1 MKIQEIMRYLGYRN
15 HEADQVTRKR
25 VESLKDEMEQTIR
38 PKWHYQRFEVAK
50 WEPTQVLLKDCPFPL
65 AGESIAKHL
74 QDSKAVYLLCVTLG
88 IESERMLMRKQAE
101 SVADGMIVDSCLSAY
116 VEEAADQGQDAI
128 RREIETDEELTFRF
142 SPGYGD
148 LSLDIQKEMIRLT
161 RWDRI
166 LGVSLTHSM
175 MMVPSK
181 SIIAVIG
188 VELMKKDEKNTKTMQ
203 PCGNQ
208 NCEACE
214 LKEQCNWQK

>member
-1 MKIQEIMRYLGYRN
+1 MEIQEIMRYLGYRN
-15 HEADQVTRKR
+15 YEADPVTRKR
-25 VESLKDEMEQTIR
+25 VESLMAEMEQIIR
-38 PKWHYQRFEVAK
+38 PKWHYQRFEVVK
-50 WEPTQVLLKDCPFPL
+50 WESKQVLLKDCSFPL

-116 VEEAADQGQDAI
+116 VEDAADQGQDAI
-128 RREIETDEELTFRF
+128 RREIEADEELTFRF

-148 LSLDIQKEMIRLT
+148 LSLDIQKDMIRLT

-166 LGVSLTHSM
+166 LGVSLTNSM

-208 NCEACE
+208 SCEVCE

>member
-1 MKIQEIMRYLGYRN
+1 MEIQEIMRYLGYRN
-15 HEADQVTRKR
+15 HEADPVTRNR
-25 VESLKDEMEQTIR
+25 VELLMAEIEQAIR

-50 WEPTQVLLKDCPFPL
+50 WERTQVILINCSFPL
-65 AGESIAKHL
+65 AGQSIANHL

-116 VEEAADQGQDAI
+116 VEEAADQGQEAI
-128 RREIETDEELTFRF
+128 RREIEADEELTFRF

-148 LSLDIQKEMIRLT
+148 LSLDIQEELIRLN

-166 LGVSLTHSM
+166 LGVTLTHSM

-188 VELMKKDEKNTKTMQ
+188 VEKMKKDEKNTKTMQ

-208 NCEACE
+208 SCEACD